1 VSVDL
6 HLTVGTLR
14 SYNKIIYLLA
24 IRLLRVHDALM
35 ASPLITPPTPRP
47 ADLHSN
53 EAFQSLIENLA
64 DYAIFVIDPAG
75 QIASWNR
82 AGEQLTGYTGQEVIG
97 KHFSLFY
104 TPADLAADKP
114 ATEMRRAEREGQVE
128 SEEWWLRKDGSR
140 FWASVTITRILG
152 EKNLLGFGT
161 IVRDVTDRRL
171 SDLRYRLLVEGVQ
184 DYAIFSLDPNGV
196 VTSWNVGAERIK
208 GYKPEEIIGKN
219 FSTFYTP
226 EDRANELPKKVLG
239 TAASEGHFVGEGWRV
254 RKDGTRFW
262 SSVVVTALRDDE
274 GHLYGFSKVTRDMTE
289 RKQLLD
295 AIQQHAR
302 ELELRI
308 QEREE
313 SNAELEAFAY
323 SVSHD
328 LRAPIRAISGF
339 AEALREDCAANL
351 DDRGLDYL
359 NEITNAA
366 HRMNTL
372 VQDLLEYGRVSRIN
386 MPLQTVSLLDAV
398 QQASQQL
405 GDQRRGSLEID
416 VAADLYVEGHP
427 PVLTQVVL
435 NLLTNAF
442 KFHSKDTTPE
452 VNVFAEQRNGRIR
465 LNVRDNGIGIAPQH
479 HERIWQVFER
489 LHEREAYPGTGIGL
503 AIVKRAVGRMHGSY
517 GVESDVGKGS
527 TFWIELP
534 EASASKMGESK
545 EAK

>member
-1 VSVDL
+1 MSVDL